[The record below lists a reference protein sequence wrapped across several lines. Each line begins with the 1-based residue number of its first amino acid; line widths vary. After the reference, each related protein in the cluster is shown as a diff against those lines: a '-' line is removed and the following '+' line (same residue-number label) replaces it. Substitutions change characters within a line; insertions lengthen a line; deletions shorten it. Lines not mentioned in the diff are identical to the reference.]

1 MKLMSKTTVLIA
13 GFAAALLGLCAPA
26 LAAGETPVPPQLSWS
41 FQGPFGK
48 FDRAQLQR
56 GFKVYRE
63 VCASCH
69 GLSYIRFRNLAEPGG
84 PEFSPAQV
92 RALAA
97 EYKIQDGPNDAGD
110 MFERPGRPADAFP
123 NPFPNQQ
130 AAAAANGGKAPP
142 DLSLMAKARTYER
155 GFPWFVF
162 DVFRQ
167 YSENG
172 ADYLVALLNGYV
184 EPPAEFQVPEG
195 GHYNAYYP
203 GHVIAMPKPI
213 SDGQVEYPKNESG
226 QPIAS
231 ETVDQYA
238 RDVTAFLAWTAEPHL
253 EARKELGFKVIAFLI
268 VLSVLLY
275 FTKKKIWA
283 RVGGEVEGHATP
295 PMTPRPSDLT
305 G

>member
-1 MKLMSKTTVLIA
+1 MMKRTLLIA
-13 GFAAALLGLCAPA
+13 AAVLGLSAPA
-26 LAAGETPVPPQLSWS
+26 YAAGETPVPPQLSWS
-41 FQGPFGK
+41 FQGPFGT

-69 GLSYIRFRNLAEPGG
+69 GLSYVAFRNLSQPGG
-84 PEFSPAQV
+84 PEFSEAQV

-97 EYKIQDGPNDAGD
+97 EYKIQDGPNEAGD
-110 MFERPGRPADAFP
+110 MFERPGRPVDHFP
-123 NPFPNQQ
+123 NPFPNEN

-142 DLSLMAKARTYER
+142 DLSLMPKARTYER
-155 GFPWFVF
+155 GFPWFIT

-172 ADYLVALLNGYV
+172 ADYLVALMNGYK
-184 EPPAEFQVPEG
+184 EPPAGFQVPEG
-195 GHYNAYYP
+195 GHYNEYFP
-203 GHVIAMPKPI
+203 GHIIAMPKPI
-213 SDGQVEYPKNESG
+213 SDGQVEYPKDENG
-226 QPIAS
+226 QPQAP

-238 RDVTAFLAWTAEPHL
+238 RDVTAFLMWAAEPHL
-253 EARKELGFKVIAFLI
+253 EARKRIGFQVMLFLI
-268 VLSVLLY
+268 GLSILLY

-295 PMTPRPSDLT
+295 PMTHNP
-305 G
+305 